1 MNKQHS
7 GGFVPHY
14 LTVVFIMFFNQT
26 VYSQISVESQLDQK
40 AQLAKTLIFTNPA
53 KGDLIADT
61 IIKLSQKNKLFL
73 LEATGWNIKGVIKAF
88 TSSPDSALKYFTN
101 SERLAIR
108 ANDKL
113 ALAKAIANKNIPLQE
128 MGKYDQAIK
137 ACLDAIKIYDELG
150 NLPLKAASLGDI
162 GNILVNQKR
171 PGDAIQYFQEAI
183 SISLK
188 LNEEKMRPNFYN
200 SLGVAYLNNN
210 QYESALKIYKEALKL
225 AEKNQNLKNQ
235 ISINLNLGD
244 VLWRLNRNAVQS
256 LAYLSKAEKLAIDY
270 GDKPKLSIIYHDMSI
285 VYDGISQPEKAIE
298 FALKAKKLAIETKQ
312 TYTLEKIHSS
322 LSQFNASAGDFKAA
336 YQAALSKD
344 SLNQII
350 LNENNNRNLNE
361 IRTKYETEKKDLRIT
376 LLDNQNQL
384 QKLQLSQKNL
394 ILSNNKLELKSNQL
408 LINNQDLNLRQQQ
421 SLLSKQE
428 LEATNK
434 EQKIK
439 ILDTQNRV
447 QKLELMKQ
455 NIIIA
460 IIIGV
465 LILLIII
472 AILLYN
478 RSKIKYQNKL
488 QSEMLKQQEN
498 AAQAVIKAEESE
510 RQRIAGELHDGL
522 GQLFSAVKLNL
533 SGITDHIVFKD
544 EHSKNMFSKT
554 MGMIDES
561 CREVRVISHQMA
573 PNVLLKSGLTAAVRD
588 FINKIDARKLKINLE
603 TFGLQEKLDQNIEA
617 VLYRIIQESVNN
629 VIKHAE
635 ASSLDIQLSR
645 DEDGINAMIEDN
657 GKGFTKPNSDT
668 YNGMGLK
675 NIVSRVNYL
684 KGTVEISS
692 EPGKG
697 TLVAIHIPNK
707 VKS

>member
-1 MNKQHS
+1 MIYRHS
-7 GGFVPHY
+7 VR
-14 LTVVFIMFFNQT
+14 LLKISLISVFILLLNSKASAQIT
-26 VYSQISVESQLDQK
+26 VEENLNQK
-40 AQLAKTLIFTNPA
+40 AQFAKSLVFTNPA
-53 KGDLIADT
+53 KGELIADT
-61 IIKLSQKNKLFL
+61 IIRLSQKNKLAL
-73 LEATGWNIKGVIKAF
+73 LEATGWNIKGVINAF
-88 TSSPDSALKYFTN
+88 TSSPDSALKYFNN
-101 SERLAIR
+101 SERLALK
-108 ANDKL
+108 ANNKL

-128 MGKYDQAIK
+128 MGKYDLAIR
-137 ACLDAIKIYDELG
+137 ACLDAIKIYEELG
-150 NLPLKAASLGDI
+150 NYQLKAGSLADI
-162 GNILVNQKR
+162 GNILVSQKR
-171 PGDAIQYFQEAI
+171 PKDAIQYFKEAI
-183 SISLK
+183 SISFELK
-188 LNEEKMRPNFYN
+188 EENMRPNFYN

-210 QYESALKIYKEALKL
+210 QYESALKIYREALKL
-225 AEKNQNLKNQ
+225 AEKNKNLKNQ

-244 VLWRLNRNAVQS
+244 VLWRLNKNATES
-256 LAYLSKAEKLAIDY
+256 LSYLRKAEKLALDY
-270 GDKPKLSIIYHDMSI
+270 GDKPKLSIIYQDMSI
-285 VYDGISQPEKAIE
+285 VYDGISQAEKSIE
-298 FALKAKKLAIETKQ
+298 YAKKARNLAIETKQ
-312 TYTLEKIHSS
+312 AYTLEKIYAS
-322 LSQFNASAGDFKAA
+322 LAAFNAKAGDFRAA
-336 YQAALSKD
+336 YQSALAKD

-350 LNENNNRNLNE
+350 LNETNNKNLNE

-394 ILSNNKLELKSNQL
+394 ILSNNELELKSNQL

-421 SLLSKQE
+421 DLLSKQE

-447 QKLELMKQ
+447 QKLELMKR

-465 LILLIII
+465 LLLLIII

-478 RSKIKYQNKL
+478 RSKIKNQNKL
-488 QSEMLKQQEN
+488 QSEMLKQQEK

-533 SGITDHIVFKD
+533 SGITDHIEFKD

-573 PNVLLKSGLTAAVRD
+573 PNVLLKSGLTAAIRD

-603 TFGLQEKLDQNIEA
+603 TFGLQHKLDQNIEA

-657 GKGFTKPNSDT
+657 GKGFSIPNSDT
-668 YNGMGLK
+668 YYGMGLK
-675 NIVSRVNYL
+675 NIISRVNYL
-684 KGTVEISS
+684 KGAVEISS

-707 VKS
+707 AKS